1 MKYFSVRCGVL
12 ILHSESQ
19 HFRAME
25 FPAPQVDSNTEE
37 ECHRKVAAKRALFI
51 KVFVI
56 EVFLRI
62 LFFLR

>member
-1 MKYFSVRCGVL
+1 
-12 ILHSESQ
+12 
-19 HFRAME
+19 ME